1 MHLASTFNPIGYR
14 LDFTSTKPLENAPNT
29 FCWHDLVFPLIP
41 TQYLILLTP
50 YFLNTFLSSFH
61 YLTNP

>member
-1 MHLASTFNPIGYR
+1 MHLACTFNPIGYR

-50 YFLNTFLSSFH
+50 YFLNTLVFVFLSLSH
-61 YLTNP
+61 

>member
-1 MHLASTFNPIGYR
+1 MHLASTFNPMGYR

-41 TQYLILLTP
+41 IQYLILLTP
-50 YFLNTFLSSFH
+50 YFLNNLVFVFLSLSH
-61 YLTNP
+61 